1 MSLGN
6 IIQGALINIRAN
18 KVRVFL
24 TMIGIII
31 GISSVVVILAIGDGV
46 KAYFAETT
54 SELGGNKI
62 EISFYQNNYEE
73 DLSLLKPITDDDLV
87 MIEEI
92 DGVSKVEINKGYY
105 DASQSPE
112 YLSGEAKIFGK
123 SASIFAQAYE
133 SYGEQS
139 LLAGRFFEESDV
151 LNDVIVLT
159 YQTALNLFGTP
170 EEAIGVALNIN
181 STMYEVIGV
190 LEKPGS
196 VFEMSYDLVQQASL
210 DRLAMD
216 PTVEEEFVPSSL
228 YLYVENGADYDTVI
242 AETIEYLEQ
251 AHEGINGSYE
261 SWNPGDMV
269 KEMNDMISSITM
281 FIALIT
287 AISLLVGG
295 IGVMNIMY
303 VSVTER
309 RREIGIRRAIGATP
323 NSIMLQF
330 LFEAMFVT
338 LIGGL
343 IGIFIGFVFSQ
354 IVGLFLPFTPILS
367 LSAFVGSSATSIII
381 GIIFGIVPARK
392 AAQLTPIKAIYN

>member
-6 IIQGALINIRAN
+6 VIQGALINIKAN
-18 KVRVFL
+18 KLRVFL

-54 SELGGNKI
+54 SDLGGNKV
-62 EISFYQNNYEE
+62 EVSFYQNNYTE
-73 DLSLLKPITDDDLV
+73 DLSNLNPITDEDLE
-87 MIEEI
+87 MIGDI
-92 DGVSKVEINKGYY
+92 KGVDKVEINKNYY
-105 DASQSPE
+105 GNSGDVQ
-112 YLSGEAKIFGK
+112 YLTGQATLLGK
-123 SASIFAQAYE
+123 SASIFAEAYNGYA
-133 SYGEQS
+133 SQP
-139 LLAGRFFEESDV
+139 LLAGRFFDSSDV
-151 LNDVIVLT
+151 LNDVIILT
-159 YQTALNLFGTP
+159 YQNALSLFGTP
-170 EEAIGVALNIN
+170 EDAIGVAININ

-190 LEKPGS
+190 FEKS
-196 VFEMSYDLVQQASL
+196 ASIFDFSSDLVLQSSL
-210 DRLAMD
+210 DRLAME
-216 PTVEEEFVPSSL
+216 PTIEEEFTPSSI
-228 YLYVENGADYDTVI
+228 YLYIETGADYDMVI
-242 AETIEYLEQ
+242 SDVIKYLET
-251 AHEGINGSYE
+251 AHEGINGSYQ

-269 KEMNDMISSITM
+269 KEMNAMISSITA

-323 NSIMLQF
+323 NSIMIQF

-343 IGIFIGFVFSQ
+343 IGIMIGFVLSQ
-354 IVGLFLPFTPILS
+354 LVGLFLPFSPILS
-367 LSAFVGSSATSIII
+367 LSAFIGSSATSIII

-392 AAQLTPIKAIYN
+392 AAKLAPIKAIYN